1 MAQSTKP
8 GKLKGRVKAK
18 EEVSTSINEITRTS
32 LFLKN
37 DFMRNE
43 FSDRNALFLL
53 SIY

>member
-8 GKLKGRVKAK
+8 EKVKGRVKAK
-18 EEVSTSINEITRTS
+18 EEAITSTNEITRIA

-43 FSDRNALFLL
+43 FSGRNVLFLI